1 MINDAAEEAVAV
13 IENVAFRWLV
23 IDDPSVAEPFG
34 LAVRCGFNEERNAS
48 TRCNRIV
55 GEAGLEE
62 WLKRIAMVVAMN
74 AIKLVLNGSLKLNVV
89 TDAVAA
95 TVALGLASIS
105 AGILFLIRALND
117 QLACSIG
124 QFVLFVLITRDDV
137 IAVLHPLN
145 VRLRRSTNAA
155 LQCQHVMMQIVAF

>member
-1 MINDAAEEAVAV
+1 MINDTSEEAVAV
-13 IENVAFRWLV
+13 IENVTFWWLV

-34 LAVRCGFNEERNAS
+34 LAVRCGFNKERNAS
-48 TRCNRIV
+48 TRCDRVV
-55 GEAGLEE
+55 GEAGLKE
-62 WLKRIAMVVAMN
+62 WLQRIAMVVAMN
-74 AIKLVLNGSLKLNVV
+74 AIELVLNGSLELDVV
-89 TDAVAA
+89 ADAVAA

-105 AGILFLIRALND
+105 AGILFLVRTLND

-145 VRLRRSTNAA
+145 VRLRRSTDAA
-155 LQCQHVMMQIVAF
+155 L